1 MLVPGMT
8 LVAVVIVVH
17 LVLIAFGSPL
27 MPPMGQGKCIREA
40 KYSEFIR
47 QFRHVLETL

>member
-1 MLVPGMT
+1 MT

-27 MPPMGQGKCIREA
+27 MPPMGQGKCVSQG
-40 KYSEFIR
+40 KNSEFIQ
-47 QFRHVLETL
+47 QFRHMLESHYFYL

>member
-17 LVLIAFGSPL
+17 LILIAFGSPL
-27 MPPMGQGKCIREA
+27 MPPMGQGKCIKEA
-40 KYSEFIR
+40 K
-47 QFRHVLETL
+47 